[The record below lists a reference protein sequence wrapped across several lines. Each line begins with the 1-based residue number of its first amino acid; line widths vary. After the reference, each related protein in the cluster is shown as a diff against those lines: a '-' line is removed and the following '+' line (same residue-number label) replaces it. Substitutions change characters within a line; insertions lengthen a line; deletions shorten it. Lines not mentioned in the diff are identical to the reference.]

1 MSETDPDEAPM
12 ARHRR
17 ATEPAPAADAPAPT
31 AIASV
36 VAGAIE
42 GPEVDLDAL
51 LGQAAVPDQPDAP
64 LLLLATATGGPLIE
78 PVGPIGHS
86 FMAGFA
92 DQHVAA
98 QLEQAAAGHG

>member
-1 MSETDPDEAPM
+1 
-12 ARHRR
+12 
-17 ATEPAPAADAPAPT
+17 PAAADAQAPT

-51 LGQAAVPDQPDAP
+51 LGPAAGPNQPDAP
-64 LLLLATATGGPLIE
+64 LLLLAAATGGPLIE
-78 PVGPIGHS
+78 PVGPVGHS